1 MIKGLTMVLKLFTI
15 FIGLIV
21 MVSCS
26 KISSQNYETKVDVI
40 FDKYIDN
47 KDLKIVVNPYGY
59 LLDGYELKKYIGKTN
74 NYTVLFKEG
83 RMQNYKKEDI
93 NTFSDYYI
101 YAKYKNQYAKMKYTN
116 SLVMGSNE
124 TDIRIFINIFD
135 NLVYLSSSETVLSPE
150 AIHQNSFKN
159 KQDFDQVDTKF
170 LKILDDLN

>member
-1 MIKGLTMVLKLFTI
+1 MVLKLFTI

>member
-1 MIKGLTMVLKLFTI
+1 MFFKI
-15 FIGLIV
+15 LIV
-21 MVSCS
+21 LIIVVITNSCS

-40 FDKYIDN
+40 FDKSIDN

-116 SLVMGSNE
+116 SLVMGSNQ

-135 NLVYLSSSETVLSPE
+135 NLVYLSSSETVLSPGNPPE

>member
-1 MIKGLTMVLKLFTI
+1 MVLKLFTI

-40 FDKYIDN
+40 FDKFIDN

-59 LLDGYELKKYIGKTN
+59 LLDGYELKKYIGKTS
-74 NYTVLFKEG
+74 NYTVLFNKG
-83 RMQNYKKEDI
+83 RMQNYKKENI
-93 NTFSDYYI
+93 NNFSDYYI

-124 TDIRIFINIFD
+124 TDIKIFINIFE
-135 NLVYLSSSETVLSPE
+135 NSVYLSSTENAPSPE

-159 KQDFDQVDTKF
+159 KQDFDKVDTRF

>member
-1 MIKGLTMVLKLFTI
+1 MVLKLFTI

-26 KISSQNYETKVDVI
+26 NISSQNYETKVDII
-40 FDKYIDN
+40 FDKSIDN
-47 KDLKIVVNPYGY
+47 KDLKLVVNPYGY
-59 LLDGYELKKYIGKTN
+59 LLDGHELKKYIGKTSN
-74 NYTVLFKEG
+74 HTVLFKDG
-83 RMQNYKKEDI
+83 RMQSYKKENI

-124 TDIRIFINIFD
+124 TDIKIFINIFE
-135 NLVYLSSSETVLSPE
+135 NSVYLSSSETASSPE
-150 AIHQNSFKN
+150 IVHQNAFKN
-159 KQDFDQVDTKF
+159 KQDFDQVDTKM

>member
-1 MIKGLTMVLKLFTI
+1 
-15 FIGLIV
+15 
-21 MVSCS
+21 
-26 KISSQNYETKVDVI
+26 
-40 FDKYIDN
+40 
-47 KDLKIVVNPYGY
+47 
-59 LLDGYELKKYIGKTN
+59 
-74 NYTVLFKEG
+74 
-83 RMQNYKKEDI
+83 MQNYKKEDI

-116 SLVMGSNE
+116 SLVMGSNQ

>member
-1 MIKGLTMVLKLFTI
+1 MFFKI
-15 FIGLIV
+15 LIV
-21 MVSCS
+21 LIIVVITNSCS
-26 KISSQNYETKVDVI
+26 NISSQNYEIKVDVI
-40 FDKYIDN
+40 FDKSIDN
-47 KDLKIVVNPYGY
+47 KDLKVLVNPYGY

-135 NLVYLSSSETVLSPE
+135 NLVYLFSSETVLSPE

>member
-1 MIKGLTMVLKLFTI
+1 MFFKI
-15 FIGLIV
+15 LIV
-21 MVSCS
+21 LIIVVITNSCS

-40 FDKYIDN
+40 FDKSIDN

-116 SLVMGSNE
+116 SLVMGSNQ

-135 NLVYLSSSETVLSPE
+135 NLVYLSSSETVLSPG
-150 AIHQNSFKN
+150 NPPSK
-159 KQDFDQVDTKF
+159 
-170 LKILDDLN
+170 

>member
-1 MIKGLTMVLKLFTI
+1 MFFKI
-15 FIGLIV
+15 LIV
-21 MVSCS
+21 LIIVVVINSCS
-26 KISSQNYETKVDVI
+26 KIFSQNYEIKVDVI
-40 FDKYIDN
+40 FDKSIDN

-116 SLVMGSNE
+116 SLVMGSNQ

-135 NLVYLSSSETVLSPE
+135 NLVYLSSSETVLSPG
-150 AIHQNSFKN
+150 NPPSK
-159 KQDFDQVDTKF
+159 
-170 LKILDDLN
+170 